1 MLLLELFL
9 ITSLGL
15 MLFLICVVVIIKLF
29 ESYTLDAPFIGT
41 EKYIVD
47 EIVSNLGLNEESVLI
62 DLGCG
67 DGRIL
72 RHAVA
77 QVKGISAMGIE
88 GAIWPF
94 FLAKFASRNFK
105 QIQIKKSN
113 IFDADIHNATHIY
126 VYLYPECL
134 NKLEEKFK
142 RECQDNVRIIS
153 CDFEIKNLKLV
164 DTVMLENKLSNYR
177 HKLFIYNI
185 K

>member
-1 MLLLELFL
+1 MLLLELLFIIFL
-9 ITSLGL
+9 SLI
-15 MLFLICVVVIIKLF
+15 LFLICLTVIVKFF

-41 EKYIVD
+41 ERHIIN
-47 EIVSNLGLNEESVLI
+47 EIVYNLKLNEKSVLI

-77 QVKGISAMGIE
+77 QVKDIL
-88 GAIWPF
+88 AIGVENALWPF
-94 FLAKFASRNFK
+94 FLTKFASRNFK

-113 IFDADIHNATHIY
+113 IFDANIHNATHIY

-134 NKLEEKFK
+134 HKLGKK
-142 RECQDNVRIIS
+142 LKKECQNDVRIIS
-153 CDFEIKNLKLV
+153 CDFEIKNLKLI
-164 DTVMLENKLSNYR
+164 DTVILENKLSKYR